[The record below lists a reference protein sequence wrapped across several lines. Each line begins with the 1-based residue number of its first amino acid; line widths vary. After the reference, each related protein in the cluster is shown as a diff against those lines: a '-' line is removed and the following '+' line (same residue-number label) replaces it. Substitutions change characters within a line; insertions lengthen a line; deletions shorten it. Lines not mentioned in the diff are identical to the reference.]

1 MNAPLTKDEMIRVT
15 ITMNRDGKINIQY
28 NRQDC
33 IPGRVA
39 DTITAGLL
47 AQVLT
52 SFKLVATPE
61 EPT

>member
-1 MNAPLTKDEMIRVT
+1 MNAPLTNDEMVRIA
-15 ITMNRDGKINIQY
+15 ITMTRDGKINIQY

-52 SFKLVATPE
+52 NFKFVATPK